1 MPYISAE
8 ARDGIDN
15 RHHAPDTAGEL
26 NYAITDLIDAYLVD
40 YGPTTSYA
48 AINEVIG
55 VLECAKLELYR
66 RIAAPF
72 EDLAMIRNGDVY
84 SRVPQTPPEQEGR

>member
-1 MPYISAE
+1 MPYIDAK
-8 ARDGIDN
+8 ARRAIDD
-15 RHHAPDTAGEL
+15 AVYIAQSPGQL
-26 NYAITDLIDAYLVD
+26 NYAITSLIDEYLLD
-40 YGPTTSYA
+40 WGNKTSYA
-48 AINEVIG
+48 AINEVVG

-84 SRVPQTPPEQEGR
+84 SRVPQTPPEDRR